1 MKYEQQIRYYVHK
14 ENLKLYMVTDNRN
27 IKMWYK
33 SKSEWGR
40 CATSVKD
47 LLDGYYNG
55 VYTLVNESNVKAFK

>member
-27 IKMWYK
+27 IKMWYA
-33 SKSEWGR
+33 SKQQWYR

-47 LLDGYYNG
+47 LLDGYYNS
-55 VYTLVNESNVKAFK
+55 VYILVNESNVKSFK

>member
-1 MKYEQQIRYYVHK
+1 MPYEQQIRYYVHK

-33 SKSEWGR
+33 SLLQWDR